1 MEINKKTLAKE
12 FASFLR
18 TYSSLV
24 EHAESKGDERT
35 ANFYRGKAYG
45 IQDLAMTIFG
55 LDEMCGYWR
64 QELIENLEE
73 IAQG

>member
-12 FASFLR
+12 LASFLR
-18 TYSSLV
+18 TYSSMV
-24 EHAESKGDERT
+24 EHADKKGDERT

-45 IQDLAMTIFG
+45 VQDLAMTFFG
-55 LDEMCGYWR
+55 VEEMCGYWR

-73 IAQG
+73 IAEN